1 MPMASSTETALYE
14 RVDGTERGPVSTAKR
29 VAIMDAALQCFLTHG
44 YGNTSMDLIAREA
57 GVSKRTVY
65 SHFPSKEVLFDV
77 VLRFRCAN
85 IAGHDPCE
93 WPLEG
98 SEPREVLANFALH
111 LMRII
116 LSPDGRSLMA
126 AVLGAADRFPDLSL
140 TFWNAGP
147 RHSIERLTGYFES
160 LKGDPRYRI
169 GDPTAMTMMF
179 IGMVKGPFY
188 IPLLLRLIPEPTEDT
203 LRAHIADCVETFVT
217 GRLTNPTPGADHPA

>member
-1 MPMASSTETALYE
+1 
-14 RVDGTERGPVSTAKR
+14 
-29 VAIMDAALQCFLTHG
+29 MDAALQCFLTHG
-44 YGNTSMDLIAREA
+44 YENTSMDLIAREA

-77 VLRFRCAN
+77 VLRFRCAG
-85 IAGHDPCE
+85 IAGHDPCA

-98 SEPREVLANFALH
+98 SEPREVLANFASH

-116 LSPDGRSLMA
+116 LSPDGRSLMV
-126 AVLGAADRFPDLSL
+126 AVLGAADRFPDLSR

-179 IGMVKGPFY
+179 IGMVKGPYY
-188 IPLLLRLIPEPTEDT
+188 IPLLLRLIPEPTEDD
-203 LRAHIADCVETFVT
+203 LIAHIAVCVETFVS
-217 GRLTNPTPGADHPA
+217 GQLLTLAPDADHPG